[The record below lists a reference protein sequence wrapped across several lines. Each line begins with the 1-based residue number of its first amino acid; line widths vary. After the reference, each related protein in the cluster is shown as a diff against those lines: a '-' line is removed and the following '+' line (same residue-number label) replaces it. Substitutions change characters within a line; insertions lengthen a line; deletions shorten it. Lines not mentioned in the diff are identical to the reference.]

1 MKKFFDAILTSVI
14 KTISDSTD
22 SELFSDQI
30 EESTFNQYKIEL
42 PSLDKKNSKIDIAQ
56 EIIGFHNAP
65 EGVNFTPGHPMEYA
79 LFTIPVLG
87 SVNIFKLITG
97 PLYSDRKVG
106 FDGEYLYYKEFSTQR
121 ITGNDPV
128 IQNIR
133 ENARLKIGLFE
144 SRLDGFKVEVDSF
157 HVNSLKPT
165 IKQTIENERKKRERK
180 SDSIKKMNPFS

>member
-1 MKKFFDAILTSVI
+1 MKKFFDSILSYAI

-22 SELFSDQI
+22 SELFSDQF
-30 EESTFNQYKIEL
+30 EELTFNQYKIES
-42 PSLDKKNSKIDIAQ
+42 PKLDKENIKIDIAQ

-65 EGVNFTPGHPMEYA
+65 EGMSFTPGHPMEYA
-79 LFTIPVLG
+79 LFSVPVLG
-87 SVNIFKLITG
+87 SGNIFKLITG
-97 PLYSDRKVG
+97 PLYSDRKIA

-128 IQNIR
+128 ILNIK
-133 ENARLKIGLFE
+133 ENARLKISFIE
-144 SRLDGFKVEVDSF
+144 SKLDSFITDVDSF
-157 HVNSLKPT
+157 HENSLRPT